1 MALQNPK
8 VREGIKKV
16 AIKSYKKAKP
26 IFEKNIEVAKKTS
39 NQTSPF
45 KNFKSFKK
53 KYREN
58 FKNYDWGNSSPRGE
72 RVKISQPSDVTPM
85 LCSNWA
91 DKLLSLVTAV
101 HPSDNIFTSCYPE
114 FIMGSIVKNIPSSRI
129 NPDLGSP

>member
-1 MALQNPK
+1 MLHIIKIAAKMALQNPK

-26 IFEKNIEVAKKTS
+26 ILEKNIEVAKKTS

-58 FKNYDWGNSSPRGE
+58 FKNYD
-72 RVKISQPSDVTPM
+72 
-85 LCSNWA
+85 
-91 DKLLSLVTAV
+91 
-101 HPSDNIFTSCYPE
+101 
-114 FIMGSIVKNIPSSRI
+114 
-129 NPDLGSP
+129 